1 LNVQPGRYWEADLH
15 CHTSASD
22 GLLTPR
28 QLVQLAAERKIR
40 AVGITDHDTIQG
52 WAEAELAGSEYG
64 VDVLRGIE
72 LNTDWNGIEVH
83 ILGYQINAE
92 STYLHERLKY
102 LRMAR
107 QQRMLEILERL
118 YELGIVL
125 TANDI
130 QEFAQGESTGRPHI
144 AQALVK
150 HGYVSNNREA
160 FTRYLAQGAPAYVPR
175 FKLTP
180 EEGIQLVR
188 QAEGVAVLAHPGVH
202 RLEVGVPA
210 WVGVGLQG
218 IEVRHS
224 EHGPAEEER
233 CRTVAEQYGLL
244 MTGGSDFHGEARKPG
259 VELGGWGVKLDVVRE
274 IRLLARAG
282 IRETGGILC

>member
-1 LNVQPGRYWEADLH
+1 MNIQSDRCWEADLH

-28 QLVQLAAERKIR
+28 QLVQLAADRGIM
-40 AVGITDHDTIQG
+40 ALGITDHDTVQG
-52 WAEAELAGSEYG
+52 WEEAELAGMEYG
-64 VDVLRGIE
+64 IEILRGIE

-83 ILGYQINAE
+83 ILGYEINGE
-92 STYLHERLKY
+92 SAYLQERLKY
-102 LRMAR
+102 LRAAR

-118 YELGIVL
+118 HDLGITL
-125 TANDI
+125 TVNHI
-130 QEFAQGESTGRPHI
+130 QEFAQGESIGRPHI
-144 AQALVK
+144 AQALIK
-150 HGYVSNNREA
+150 YGYAKNNREA

-180 EEGIQLVR
+180 EEGIQLIR

-202 RLEVGVPA
+202 RLESGVPA
-210 WVGVGLQG
+210 WVKVGLQG

-224 EHGPAEEER
+224 EHGVTEEQR
-233 CRTVAEQYGLL
+233 CRAVAEQYGLV

-259 VELGGWGVKLDVVRE
+259 VELGGWGVTLDVVAQ
-274 IRLLARAG
+274 IRSLAREA
-282 IRETGGILC
+282 RS